1 MSILKKKNVELE
13 RENYSNCKS
22 DKVVTVDQYIS
33 EGGDKLITD
42 MIVRAYINKS
52 QKVLMIAPTGS
63 GKTYSIVN
71 ELKTLSTKIEGFK
84 ALFIVPNV
92 MQVKQLTKDNNWI
105 GGAFD
110 TTQIYQLKD
119 KYNVIACTWDK
130 VADISKD
137 LIKDYV
143 CILDECH
150 QIYVDAFRVSA
161 ISGMINKLAYA
172 KGQLNITATPKYE
185 DFNAYSYILEYKQK
199 NKTKYTTKLY
209 NKICDKTILD
219 ICTKSEGQFLL
230 LRNNTDKL
238 NFIKD
243 SLSHKKIDVLT
254 SPTKHLRDS
263 YNMITE
269 NSNIGDYDGICTTT
283 MMCAGVNIKDSNI
296 TDIIVVDQK
305 DISTIKQF
313 SARPREL
320 DHCNIHIFNNFSED
334 ISAMYK
340 IHNLVDKTIEQSQN
354 AIDVFNDIVELHSK
368 TKQVKAS
375 PSLGKFDDRNF
386 YWSEYESKYMISKEM
401 ITNSIYQDYYNRA
414 DVQSY
419 AILLEEYFPNVEI
432 MHIEKID
439 NKASKEYIELSKE
452 KKKVVKE
459 YLKEHLNDIIG
470 ATEIL
475 GGTVDKKLERY
486 INEHNTLGIVGHL
499 ENLENISVNGINIK
513 SILLDCN
520 MAKIINGFTRRV
532 VHKGLDVELAWHIS
546 NLSNRAIRNFYDR
559 LNNIIYYELEKLYG
573 DLLRNITLDEQL
585 YQEIDIAFGRVGTN
599 YNQESLEIFC
609 KYIERTLKIKLT
621 VNKLGEILKKLYIVE
636 QHQTRSATGLEMLFI
651 EKDNPIHVADS
662 KQIRYN
668 TIKGKLTL
676 DYFVEDENLSE
687 VSKATLQTM
696 IDNKINE
703 VGVSHKFEEIQGVDI
718 SEELEG

>member
-13 RENYSNCKS
+13 RENYSNYKS
-22 DKVVTVDQYIS
+22 DKVVEIDTYIS
-33 EGGDKLITD
+33 EGGEKLVTD
-42 MIVRAYINKS
+42 MIIRAYINKG

-63 GKTYSIVN
+63 GKTHSIVN
-71 ELKTLSTKIEGFK
+71 ELKTLSTKMKGFK
-84 ALFIVPNV
+84 SLFIVPNV
-92 MQVKQLTKDNNWI
+92 LQVTQLAKENKWI
-105 GGAFD
+105 GGAYD
-110 TTQIYQLKD
+110 NTQISQLKD
-119 KYNVIACTWDK
+119 KYNIIACTWDK
-130 VADISKD
+130 VADIPKD
-137 LIKDYV
+137 LISDYV

-150 QIYVDAFRVSA
+150 QIYVDSFRVGA
-161 ISGMINKLAYA
+161 ISGMINKLNYA

-199 NKTKYTTKLY
+199 NQTKYTTKLY
-209 NKICDKTILD
+209 DKICDKTILD
-219 ICTKSEGQFLL
+219 ICAKSEGQFLL

-243 SLSHKKIDVLT
+243 SLPYKKIDVLT

-263 YNMITE
+263 YHMITE

-283 MMCAGVNIKDSNI
+283 MMVAGVNIKDSNI

-313 SARPREL
+313 SARPRGLE
-320 DHCNIHIFNNFSED
+320 HCNIHIFNNFSED

-340 IHNLVDKTIEQSQN
+340 IHNLVEQTIEKSQN
-354 AIDVFNDIVELHSK
+354 GVDIFNDIVELHSK
-368 TKQVKAS
+368 TRQVKAS

-386 YWSEYESKYMISKEM
+386 YWSEREGKYMISKEM
-401 ITNSIYQDYYNRA
+401 ITNSIYQDYYNNA

-419 AILLEEYFPNVEI
+419 AMLLEEYFPNVEI
-432 MHIEKID
+432 MHIEEAD

-452 KKKVVKE
+452 KKKVIKE
-459 YLKEHLNDIIG
+459 YLKEHLTEIIG

-475 GGTVDKKLERY
+475 SGTVDKKLERY
-486 INEHNTLGIVGHL
+486 INEHNDLGMAGHMT
-499 ENLENISVNGINIK
+499 NLESINVDGLNIK
-513 SILLDCN
+513 NILLDCN
-520 MAKIINGFTRRV
+520 LAKVINGFTRRV

-585 YQEIDIAFGRVGTN
+585 YNEIDIAFGRVGTN

-636 QHQTRSATGLEMLFI
+636 SNKVSICPGLDLLFI
-651 EKDNPIHVADS
+651 EKDSPIHGQTN
-662 KQIRYN
+662 KRINIY

-676 DYFVEDENLSE
+676 DYFVESENLSE
-687 VSKATLQTM
+687 VSKVTLQTM

-703 VGVSHKFEEIQGVDI
+703 VGVSHTFEEIQGIDI
-718 SEELEG
+718 SEELEV